1 MSSQR
6 IREGRINERVQAG
19 AVALATPTD
28 TVQTTATSDIRCH
41 GCLEPMADA
50 RVGDQ
55 PWHQL
60 CGLYWQGR
68 SEEVRSDRIP
78 HTPAGPGMTPARS
91 RWVIVVPVGRAD
103 TYTALRRRFG
113 RSPWVDVLMDRRRGE
128 RRHPDPGVP
137 PVERRRTPRRK
148 PAGRPAPPGESLFRL
163 AHQLDGCDVYEAT
176 TPESGPCPDCGVLV
190 SLELPRFAEPPVRLE
205 LVVRHEVTGDR
216 VRHVG
221 ELQSLSATGRL
232 LLSSR
237 LLGRVSHP
245 FANRAATSQ
254 TAACQDAR
262 DALVVPAT

>member
-6 IREGRINERVQAG
+6 IREGRINERVHAG
-19 AVALATPTD
+19 ALALATPTD
-28 TVQTTATSDIRCH
+28 TIQTTPTSDTQCH

-68 SEEVRSDRIP
+68 SEDVRSDRIP

-103 TYTALRRRFG
+103 TYAALRRRFG

-128 RRHPDPGVP
+128 RRHGTAGLPT
-137 PVERRRTPRRK
+137 VERRRTPRRK
-148 PAGRPAPPGESLFRL
+148 PAGRPAPPGDSLFRL

-176 TPESGPCPDCGVLV
+176 SPECGSCPDCGVLV

-205 LVVRHEVTGDR
+205 LVLLHEPTAHG

-237 LLGRVSHP
+237 LVGRVGYPH
-245 FANRAATSQ
+245 ANGSATSH
-254 TAACQDAR
+254 TAAHQGH
-262 DALVVPAT
+262 

>member
-1 MSSQR
+1 MNSQR
-6 IREGRINERVQAG
+6 LREQRIEERLQAG
-19 AVALATPTD
+19 ALVLATPTD
-28 TVQTTATSDIRCH
+28 TVQPTPTSDTLCH
-41 GCLEPMADA
+41 GCLEPMADG

-68 SEEVRSDRIP
+68 SADVRSDRIP
-78 HTPAGPGMTPARS
+78 HTPAGPGMRPARS

-103 TYTALRRRFG
+103 TYAALRRRFG

-128 RRHPDPGVP
+128 RRHGTAGLPT
-137 PVERRRTPRRK
+137 VERRRTPRRK
-148 PAGRPAPPGESLFRL
+148 PAGRPAPPGDSLFRL

-176 TPESGPCPDCGVLV
+176 SPEYGSCPDCGVLV

-205 LVVRHEVTGDR
+205 LVLLHEPTAHG

-237 LLGRVSHP
+237 LVGRVGYPH
-245 FANRAATSQ
+245 ANGSATSH
-254 TAACQDAR
+254 TAAHQGH
-262 DALVVPAT
+262 